1 MILLFHLLNMS
12 GPQDYTLF
20 KDFIDKFLPQG
31 FVNIDRQDPFM
42 VVMEEKLK
50 HNNQFFY
57 IGDLLLMKVL
67 FTSSGS
73 LDIIGVDPDH
83 LDLSSF
89 MIRVHPE
96 DLKRYSLA
104 RAQVIKS
111 GYELLIKR
119 SGTTLLSSHFMHR
132 NASGNYFNLLFQA
145 FSFYTEVPA
154 KTIYM
159 MLLLTD
165 LSSFNIDKH
174 RYHYYT
180 GDDPAM
186 FRYPDEDLLTTGHIF
201 SEREFEIIKLISE
214 GMDSEQIANKLFLS
228 VNTVNTHRR
237 NILKKTKKSTTHD
250 LVIELQERG
259 IL

>member
-1 MILLFHLLNMS
+1 MS

-42 VVMEEKLK
+42 VDMEEKLK
-50 HNNQFFY
+50 HNHQFFY
-57 IGDLLLMKVL
+57 MGDLLQMKLL

-73 LDIIGVDPDH
+73 LDIIGVDPDQ
-83 LDLSSF
+83 LDLSTF
-89 MIRVHPE
+89 ITRVHPE
-96 DLKRYSLA
+96 DRERYSLA
-104 RAQVIKS
+104 RAHVIKS
-111 GYELLIKR
+111 GYELLIKH
-119 SGTTLLSSHFMHR
+119 SGTTLLSSHFRQR
-132 NASGNYFNLLFQA
+132 NVSGNYFNLLFQA
-145 FSFYTEVPA
+145 YSFYTETPG
-154 KTIYM
+154 KTIYT

-174 RYHYYT
+174 GYHYYS
-180 GDDPAM
+180 GDDPAL
-186 FRYPDEDLLTTGHIF
+186 FRYPDDELLKIGHVF
-201 SEREFEIIKLISE
+201 SGREFDIIKLIAD
-214 GMDSEQIANKLFLS
+214 GMGSEQIADKLFLS

-250 LVIELQERG
+250 LVIELRERG